1 MTFANWKAVIE
12 PKVKGTWNLHNAV
25 ESDLDFFILCSS
37 SGGIIGQWG
46 LANYNAANSFLDA
59 FVQYRHRANLPAS
72 VLDIGAMSDVGVV
85 SQSHSMITKFEK
97 SGVRLLR
104 EQEFLDAMALAMLRS
119 SPNIASPTNNGSY
132 SEPSQILIG
141 LETVV
146 PISSPSSRVAWKRD
160 IRMSIYHNI
169 NSHMGP
175 GPAGGTKKNGS
186 QNLLSIVQSQPG
198 GLEGDDAVMTIANRL
213 AGVLGEIL
221 VKDDG
226 VIAVDE
232 SLERLGVDSLVAMEV
247 RNWIRRELNIELSVF
262 AVVQSASFLCLADK
276 VRKALI
282 SPGT

>member
-25 ESDLDFFILCSS
+25 KSDLDFFILCSS
-37 SGGIIGQWG
+37 FGGIVGQWG
-46 LANYNAANSFLDA
+46 QANYSAANSFLDA

-72 VLDIGAMSDVGVV
+72 VVDIGAMSDVGFV
-85 SQSHSMITKFEK
+85 SQSHSMITMFEK
-97 SGVRLLR
+97 SGIRLLR

-119 SPNIASPTNNGSY
+119 SPNIASPTNGSY
-132 SEPSQILIG
+132 SEPSQILTG

-160 IRMSIYHNI
+160 IRMGIYHNI
-169 NSHMGP
+169 NGHMAP
-175 GPAGGTKKNGS
+175 GLAGGTKKNGS

-213 AGVLGEIL
+213 AGALGEIL

-262 AVVQSASFLCLADK
+262 TVAQSASLLCLADK